1 MQPER
6 EAIASLWLG
15 SLPPLPPSPGNPVA
29 DDPRAVALGHRLF
42 FDPRFSA
49 NGATACASCHR
60 PEHHF
65 KDDAAR
71 SRGIGLTARKS
82 MSVVGAAYSPW
93 LFWDGRRD
101 SLWSQALEPLE
112 DPLEHGTTRVEVARA
127 LRERVDYRH
136 DYEDLFG
143 PLPDLDDRAR
153 FPSASPLGNTR
164 QRDAWSTMSREDQ
177 HAVSEVFANVGRVLE
192 AYQRRLQHGP
202 AAFDRFAEALLSG
215 DQARANTYL
224 STDQRQGLRL
234 FIGRANCV
242 HCHNGPLFSNDAFH
256 NTGLEGPGAP
266 LSDRGRIDGVK
277 KLLADPFNCLGPFSQ
292 ASEEDCAE
300 LRFVKARGATL
311 EGAFRTVSL
320 RNIADTGP
328 FMHTGQ
334 FETLTEVLHHY
345 NRAQPTAFSSD
356 LMPLRLTDGQIQQ
369 IVAFLG
375 ALDGPVA
382 VPPALLR
389 APEADGVEAH

>member
-127 LRERVDYRH
+127 LRERV
-136 DYEDLFG
+136 ETEFA
-143 PLPDLDDRAR
+143 RA
-153 FPSASPLGNTR
+153 
-164 QRDAWSTMSREDQ
+164 DAVERTQ
-177 HAVSEVFANVGRVLE
+177 PA
-192 AYQRRLQHGP
+192 LQHEVEP
-202 AAFDRFAEALLSG
+202 AVAGGLLDRQPVG
-215 DQARANTYL
+215 D
-224 STDQRQGLRL
+224 
-234 FIGRANCV
+234 
-242 HCHNGPLFSNDAFH
+242 
-256 NTGLEGPGAP
+256 
-266 LSDRGRIDGVK
+266 
-277 KLLADPFNCLGPFSQ
+277 
-292 ASEEDCAE
+292 
-300 LRFVKARGATL
+300 
-311 EGAFRTVSL
+311 
-320 RNIADTGP
+320 
-328 FMHTGQ
+328 
-334 FETLTEVLHHY
+334 ET
-345 NRAQPTAFSSD
+345 R
-356 LMPLRLTDGQIQQ
+356 
-369 IVAFLG
+369 
-375 ALDGPVA
+375 
-382 VPPALLR
+382 
-389 APEADGVEAH
+389 